1 MSTPQPVTDNRAR
14 PLAIRLLRLGRSVIP
29 VAAVVIA
36 GGRR

>member
-14 PLAIRLLRLGRSVIP
+14 PLSTRLLRLGRSVVQ

-36 GGRR
+36 GDRR